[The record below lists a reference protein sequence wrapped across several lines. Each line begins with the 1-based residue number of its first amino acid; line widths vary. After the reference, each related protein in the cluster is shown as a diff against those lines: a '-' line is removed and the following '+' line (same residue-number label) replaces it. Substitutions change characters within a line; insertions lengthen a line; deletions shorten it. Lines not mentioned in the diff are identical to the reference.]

1 VRALKYLQCEI
12 NTPENVK
19 EYSSVFHYS
28 YFREAE
34 GAWCVRGALLVGTPG
49 YFGKGGARTHQDV
62 GKQPARAP
70 HRPTDLPDPAYKRD
84 HGSQSN
90 SVEETSESETTG
102 LGLFV
107 MLVAIA
113 SMVLHVPAAT
123 QDQLC
128 AILGRGG
135 LCTKCK
141 EG

>member
-1 VRALKYLQCEI
+1 M
-12 NTPENVK
+12 K

-34 GAWCVRGALLVGTPG
+34 GAWCVRGALLVPQVILVRGVQEPT
-49 YFGKGGARTHQDV
+49 KMWANS
-62 GKQPARAP
+62 QPARAA
-70 HRPTDLPDPAYKRD
+70 PTYPAYKRD